1 MTMFS
6 RKRIIITLSILLA
19 FVGAGLLVRHFFFA
33 KAKVTYVTASAARMD
48 IEESV
53 LASGILKGFKTV
65 AVGAQ
70 VSGQLKKLHVALGD
84 KVKKGQLLAE
94 IDSVTQ
100 VNALKDSEAQVE
112 NLRAQK
118 RSKQALLKEY
128 DLAYQRQRRMM
139 AGDAASQAD
148 LESAQAS
155 LDGTRH
161 DIASLDAQIKSAV
174 IAVDTAKANLG
185 YTQIS
190 APMDGSVISIDTDE
204 GQTVVS
210 TQTATTIITLATLDN
225 ITVKAKIS
233 EADVVRVKPG
243 LTTYFTLLGDADTRY
258 YSKLRAI
265 EPGPV
270 STTSTSSTSSSGS
283 SSSSSTSTSTSSSA
297 VYYYGL
303 FEVPNPD
310 NRLRVSMT
318 AQVTIVLN
326 EAKHALCIPSSA
338 LDDRQKGG
346 RYTVRVLRNN
356 VPETR
361 IIRVGINNSVYA
373 QVLEGL
379 REGDKVVVGD
389 STSVPETAT
398 TARHPG
404 PPPGGRH

>member
-1 MTMFS
+1 MIKLS
-6 RKRIIITLSILLA
+6 RKQKVVSLGIVLVLL
-19 FVGAGLLVRHFFFA
+19 GAGALVKHFFFT
-33 KAKVTYVTASAARMD
+33 KAKVTYVTATAARID
-48 IEESV
+48 LEESV
-53 LASGILKGFKTV
+53 LASGILKAFKTV

-70 VSGQLKKLHVALGD
+70 VSGQLKTLHVALGD

-100 VNALKDSEAQVE
+100 LNSLKDAEAQVE
-112 NLRAQK
+112 NLRAQR
-118 RSKQALLKEY
+118 RSSQALLKQY
-128 DLAYQRQRRMM
+128 DLAYRRQNEM
-139 AGDAASQAD
+139 ALKDAASQAD

-155 LDGTRH
+155 LDSTRH
-161 DIASLDAQIKSAV
+161 TITSLDAQITKAI

-190 APMDGSVISIDTDE
+190 APMDGVVISIDTEE

-210 TQTATTIITLATLDN
+210 TQTATTIITLATLDT

-233 EADVVRVKPG
+233 EADVMRVKPG

-270 STTSTSSTSSSGS
+270 SSSTSSTSSGTT
-283 SSSSSTSTSTSSSA
+283 SSSSSTSSSA
-297 VYYYGL
+297 IYYYGL

-310 NRLRVSMT
+310 NKLRVSMT
-318 AQVTIVLN
+318 AQVSILLN
-326 EAKHALCIPSSA
+326 EAKHALAIPTSA
-338 LDDRQKGG
+338 LGDKLKDG
-346 RYTVRVLRNN
+346 RYTVRVLRNDA
-356 VPETR
+356 PETR
-361 IIRVGINNSVYA
+361 TIRAGINNSVYV

-389 STSVPETAT
+389 STSVPADTT

-404 PPPGGRH
+404 PPGGRR

>member
-1 MTMFS
+1 MTKIS
-6 RKRIIITLSILLA
+6 RTRIVIVLGILLV
-19 FVGAGLLVRHFFFA
+19 FVGAGLLARHFFFV
-33 KAKVTYVTASAARMD
+33 KAKVAYVTASAARMD

-84 KVKKGQLLAE
+84 KVEKGQLLAE

-128 DLAYQRQRRMM
+128 DLAYQRQKRMM

-161 DIASLDAQIKSAV
+161 DIASLDAQIKSAI

-210 TQTATTIITLATLDN
+210 TQTATTIITLATLDK

-270 STTSTSSTSSSGS
+270 SSSSTSTSSTSSSGS
-283 SSSSSTSTSTSSSA
+283 SSSSSTSTSSSA

-326 EAKHALCIPSSA
+326 EAKHVLCIPSSA
-338 LDDRQKGG
+338 LVDRQKGG
-346 RYTVRVLRNN
+346 RYTVRVLRNS

-379 REGDKVVVGD
+379 QEGDKVVVGD
-389 STSVPETAT
+389 SASVPETTAT
-398 TARHPG
+398 AQHPG

>member
-1 MTMFS
+1 MTKIPC
-6 RKRIIITLSILLA
+6 KRIAITLIVLLVL
-19 FVGAGLLVRHFFFA
+19 VGAGLLVRHLFFA

-118 RSKQALLKEY
+118 LSKQALLKEY

-161 DIASLDAQIKSAV
+161 DIASLDAQIKSAI

-210 TQTATTIITLATLDN
+210 TQTATTIITLSTLDT

-270 STTSTSSTSSSGS
+270 SGSSTGSTSSTSSSGS
-283 SSSSSTSTSTSSSA
+283 SSSTSSSSA

-326 EAKHALCIPSSA
+326 EAKHVLCIPSSA
-338 LDDRQKGG
+338 LDERQKGG

-379 REGDKVVVGD
+379 QEGDKVVVGD
-389 STSVPETAT
+389 SASVPETTT

-404 PPPGGRH
+404 PPGGRR

>member
-1 MTMFS
+1 MIKLS
-6 RKRIIITLSILLA
+6 RKQTVVSLVVALVIL
-19 FVGAGLLVRHFFFA
+19 GAGALVKHFFFT
-33 KAKVTYVTASAARMD
+33 KEKVTYVTASAARMD

-53 LASGILKGFKTV
+53 LASGILKAFKTV

-70 VSGQLKKLHVALGD
+70 VSGQLKTLHVALGD
-84 KVKKGQLLAE
+84 KVRKGQLLAE

-100 VNALKDSEAQVE
+100 LNSLKDAEAQVE

-118 RSKQALLKEY
+118 RSSQALLQQY
-128 DLAYQRQRRMM
+128 TLAYRRQSQM
-139 AGDAASQAD
+139 ALKDAASQAD

-155 LDGTRH
+155 LDSTRH
-161 DIASLDAQIKSAV
+161 TIASLDAQITKAI

-190 APMDGSVISIDTDE
+190 APMDGVVISIDTEE

-210 TQTATTIITLATLDN
+210 TQSATTIITLATLDT

-233 EADVVRVKPG
+233 EADVMRVKPG

-270 STTSTSSTSSSGS
+270 SSSTSSTSGSSTSSSTSSTSSS
-283 SSSSSTSTSTSSSA
+283 A
-297 VYYYGL
+297 IYYYGL

-310 NRLRVSMT
+310 NKLRVSMT
-318 AQVTIVLN
+318 AQVSIVLN
-326 EAKHALCIPSSA
+326 EAKHALAIPTSA
-338 LDDRQKGG
+338 LGDKLKAG
-346 RYTVRVLRNN
+346 RYTVRVLRND

-361 IIRVGINNSVYA
+361 TIRTGINNSVYV
-373 QVLEGL
+373 QVLEGVQ
-379 REGDKVVVGD
+379 EGDKVVVGD
-389 STSVPETAT
+389 STSVPATTT

-404 PPPGGRH
+404 PPGGGR

>member
-1 MTMFS
+1 MIKLS
-6 RKRIIITLSILLA
+6 RKQKIVSLGAVLVLL
-19 FVGAGLLVRHFFFA
+19 GAGWLVKHFFFT
-33 KAKVTYVTASAARMD
+33 KEKVTYVTASAARMD

-53 LASGILKGFKTV
+53 LASGILKAFKTV

-70 VSGQLKKLHVALGD
+70 VSGQLKTLHVALGD

-100 VNALKDSEAQVE
+100 LNSLKDAEAQVE

-118 RSKQALLKEY
+118 LSKQALLKEY
-128 DLAYQRQRRMM
+128 ALAWQRQRQM
-139 AGDAASQAD
+139 AAKDAASQAD
-148 LESAQAS
+148 LESAQAA
-155 LDGTRH
+155 LDSTRH
-161 DIASLDAQIKSAV
+161 DIASLDAQIKKAV

-190 APMDGSVISIDTDE
+190 APIDGVVISIDTEE

-210 TQTATTIITLATLDN
+210 TQTATTIITLATLDT

-233 EADVVRVKPG
+233 EADVMRVKPG

-270 STTSTSSTSSSGS
+270 SSSTSTSSTSS
-283 SSSSSTSTSTSSSA
+283 STSTSSSA

-310 NRLRVSMT
+310 NKLRVSMT
-318 AQVTIVLN
+318 AQVSIVLN
-326 EAKHALCIPSSA
+326 EAKHALAIPTSA
-338 LDDRQKGG
+338 LGDKLKDG
-346 RYTVRVLRNN
+346 RYTVRVLRNDK
-356 VPETR
+356 PETR
-361 IIRVGINNSVYA
+361 TVRAGIGNGVYV

-379 REGDKVVVGD
+379 QEGDKVVVGD
-389 STSVPETAT
+389 STSVPAAAT
-398 TARHPG
+398 TAQHPG
-404 PPPGGRH
+404 GPPGGRR

>member
-1 MTMFS
+1 MTKIS
-6 RKRIIITLSILLA
+6 RKVIVIVMGILLVLA
-19 FVGAGLLVRHFFFA
+19 GAGLLVRHFFFA
-33 KAKVTYVTASAARMD
+33 TAKVTYVTASAARMD

-128 DLAYQRQRRMM
+128 ELAYQRQIRMM
-139 AGDAASQAD
+139 AGDAAAQAD

-155 LDGTRH
+155 LDGTRN
-161 DIASLDAQIKSAV
+161 DIASLDAQIKSSI

-190 APMDGSVISIDTDE
+190 APIDGSVISIDTDE

-210 TQTATTIITLATLDN
+210 TQTATTIITLSTLDT

-270 STTSTSSTSSSGS
+270 SSTGTGGTSSSGNSGNS
-283 SSSSSTSTSTSSSA
+283 SSTSSSA

-310 NRLRVSMT
+310 DRLRVSMT
-318 AQVTIVLN
+318 AQVTIVLS
-326 EAKHALCIPSSA
+326 EAKHALSIPSSA
-338 LDDRQKGG
+338 LGDRQKGG
-346 RYTVRVLRNN
+346 RYTVRVLRNK
-356 VPETR
+356 VPEART
-361 IIRVGINNSVYA
+361 IRVGINNGVYA

-379 REGDKVVVGD
+379 QEGDKVVVGD
-389 STSVPETAT
+389 SATVPETTT

-404 PPPGGRH
+404 SPPGGRH

>member
-1 MTMFS
+1 MTKIA
-6 RKRIIITLSILLA
+6 RKRSFIALGIVVFL
-19 FVGAGLLVRHFFFA
+19 VGAGLLVRHFFFA
-33 KAKVTYVTASAARMD
+33 TPKVTYVTASAARMD

-53 LASGILKGFKTV
+53 LASGILKAFKTV

-70 VSGQLKKLHVALGD
+70 VSGQLKTLHVALGD
-84 KVKKGQLLAE
+84 RVKKGQLVAE

-100 VNALKDSEAQVE
+100 LNSLRDAEAQVE

-118 RSKQALLKEY
+118 RSSQALLKQY
-128 DLAYQRQRRMM
+128 ALAWQRQSQM
-139 AGDAASQAD
+139 ASQDAASHAD

-155 LDGTRH
+155 LDSTRH
-161 DIASLDAQIKSAV
+161 TIASLDAQIKKAI

-190 APMDGSVISIDTDE
+190 APMDGTVISIDTDE

-210 TQTATTIITLATLDN
+210 TQSATTIITLATLDT

-233 EADVVRVKPG
+233 EADVMRVKPG

-270 STTSTSSTSSSGS
+270 SGSTSSTTTS
-283 SSSSSTSTSTSSSA
+283 SSSSSTSSSA

-310 NRLRVSMT
+310 NKLRVSMT
-318 AQVTIVLN
+318 AQVSIVLN
-326 EAKHALCIPSSA
+326 EAKHALAIPTSA
-338 LDDRQKGG
+338 LGDKLKDG
-346 RYTVRVLRNN
+346 RYTVRVLKNDA
-356 VPETR
+356 PETR
-361 IIRVGINNSVYA
+361 TIRVGINNSVYA

-389 STSVPETAT
+389 STSVPAAT
-398 TARHPG
+398 TSQHPG
-404 PPPGGRH
+404 PPGGRR

>member
-1 MTMFS
+1 MITIS
-6 RKRIIITLSILLA
+6 RKQIIITLAAIIVLS
-19 FVGAGLLVRHFFFA
+19 GAGALAKHFFFA
-33 KAKVTYVTASAARMD
+33 RDKVTYITASAAPLD

-53 LASGILKGFKTV
+53 TATGILNAFKTV

-70 VSGQLKKLHVALGD
+70 VSGQLKTLHVALGD

-94 IDSVTQ
+94 IDPVLQQNT
-100 VNALKDSEAQVE
+100 LKDAAAQVE

-128 DLAYQRQRRMM
+128 DLAYRRQSQM
-139 AGDAASQAD
+139 ALKDAASQAD
-148 LESAQAS
+148 LESAQAA

-161 DIASLDAQIKSAV
+161 DIASLDAQIQKAV
-174 IAVDTAKANLG
+174 IAVDTANANLG
-185 YTQIS
+185 YTRIS
-190 APMDGSVISIDTDE
+190 APMDGVVISIDTEE
-204 GQTVVS
+204 GQTVIS
-210 TQTATTIITLATLDN
+210 TQTATTILTLANLDT

-233 EADVVRVKPG
+233 EADVTRVRPG
-243 LTTYFTLLGDADTRY
+243 QTVYFTLLGDADTRY

-270 STTSTSSTSSSGS
+270 SSGTSSSGS
-283 SSSSSTSTSTSSSA
+283 SSGSSTSTSSSA

-318 AQVTIVLN
+318 AQVSIVLN
-326 EAKHALCIPSSA
+326 EAKHALAIPVSA
-338 LDDRQKGG
+338 LGDKLKDG
-346 RYTVRVLRNN
+346 RYTVRVVRGE

-361 IIRVGINNSVYA
+361 TIRVGITNNVYV
-373 QVLEGL
+373 QVKEGL

-389 STSVPETAT
+389 STSVPAAAT

-404 PPPGGRH
+404 PPPGGRR

>member
-1 MTMFS
+1 MTKLA
-6 RKRIIITLSILLA
+6 RKRIIIALGIVALLA
-19 FVGAGLLVRHFFFA
+19 GGGFGVRHFFFA
-33 KAKVTYVTASAARMD
+33 KPKVTYVTASASRMD

-53 LASGILKGFKTV
+53 LASGILKAFKTV

-70 VSGQLKKLHVALGD
+70 VSGQLKTLHVALGD
-84 KVKKGQLLAE
+84 RVKKGQLVAE

-100 VNALKDSEAQVE
+100 LNSLKDAEAQVE

-118 RSKQALLKEY
+118 RSSQALLKQY
-128 DLAYQRQRRMM
+128 ALAWQRQSQM
-139 AGDAASQAD
+139 ASQDAASHAD

-155 LDGTRH
+155 LDSTRH
-161 DIASLDAQIKSAV
+161 TIASLDAQIKKAI

-190 APMDGSVISIDTDE
+190 APMDGTVISIDTDE

-210 TQTATTIITLATLDN
+210 TQSATTIITLATLDT

-233 EADVVRVKPG
+233 EADVMRVKPG

-270 STTSTSSTSSSGS
+270 SSSTSSTTTS
-283 SSSSSTSTSTSSSA
+283 SSSSSTSSSA

-310 NRLRVSMT
+310 NKLRVSMT
-318 AQVTIVLN
+318 AQVSIVLN
-326 EAKHALCIPSSA
+326 EAKHALCIPTSA
-338 LDDRQKGG
+338 LGDKLKDG
-346 RYTVRVLRNN
+346 RYTVRVLKNDA
-356 VPETR
+356 PDTR
-361 IIRVGINNSVYA
+361 TIRVGINNSVYA

-389 STSVPETAT
+389 STSVPAT
-398 TARHPG
+398 TTSQHPG
-404 PPPGGRH
+404 PPPGGRR

>member
-1 MTMFS
+1 MTKLA
-6 RKRIIITLSILLA
+6 RKRIIIALGIVVLLA
-19 FVGAGLLVRHFFFA
+19 GGGFGVRHFFFA
-33 KAKVTYVTASAARMD
+33 KPKVTYVTASAARMD

-53 LASGILKGFKTV
+53 LASGILKAFKTV

-70 VSGQLKKLHVALGD
+70 VSGQLKTLHVALGD
-84 KVKKGQLLAE
+84 RVKKGQLVAE

-100 VNALKDSEAQVE
+100 LNSLKDAEAQVE

-118 RSKQALLKEY
+118 RSSQALLKQY
-128 DLAYQRQRRMM
+128 TLAWQRQSQM
-139 AGDAASQAD
+139 ASQDAASHAD

-155 LDGTRH
+155 LDSTRH
-161 DIASLDAQIKSAV
+161 TIASLDAQIKKAI

-190 APMDGSVISIDTDE
+190 APMDGTVISIDTDE

-210 TQTATTIITLATLDN
+210 TQSATTIITLATLDT

-233 EADVVRVKPG
+233 EADVMRVKPG
-243 LTTYFTLLGDADTRY
+243 LTTYFTLLGDADTKY

-270 STTSTSSTSSSGS
+270 SSSTSSTTS
-283 SSSSSTSTSTSSSA
+283 SSSSSSSSA

-303 FEVPNPD
+303 FEVPNPA
-310 NRLRVSMT
+310 NKLRVSMT
-318 AQVTIVLN
+318 AQVSIVLN

-338 LDDRQKGG
+338 LGDKLKDG
-346 RYTVRVLRNN
+346 RYTVRVLRND
-356 VPETR
+356 VPESRT
-361 IIRVGINNSVYA
+361 IRVGINNSVYA

-389 STSVPETAT
+389 STTVPAT
-398 TARHPG
+398 TTSQHPG
-404 PPPGGRH
+404 PPPGGRR

>member
-1 MTMFS
+1 
-6 RKRIIITLSILLA
+6 
-19 FVGAGLLVRHFFFA
+19 
-33 KAKVTYVTASAARMD
+33 
-48 IEESV
+48 
-53 LASGILKGFKTV
+53 
-65 AVGAQ
+65 
-70 VSGQLKKLHVALGD
+70 
-84 KVKKGQLLAE
+84 
-94 IDSVTQ
+94 
-100 VNALKDSEAQVE
+100 
-112 NLRAQK
+112 
-118 RSKQALLKEY
+118 
-128 DLAYQRQRRMM
+128 
-139 AGDAASQAD
+139 
-148 LESAQAS
+148 
-155 LDGTRH
+155 
-161 DIASLDAQIKSAV
+161 
-174 IAVDTAKANLG
+174 
-185 YTQIS
+185 
-190 APMDGSVISIDTDE
+190 MDGSVISIDTNE

-270 STTSTSSTSSSGS
+270 SSSTSSTSSSGS
-283 SSSSSTSTSTSSSA
+283 SSSGSSSSTSSSA

-326 EAKHALCIPSSA
+326 EAKHVLCIPASA
-338 LDDRQKGG
+338 LDDRRKGG
-346 RYTVRVLRNN
+346 RYTVRVLRND

-361 IIRVGINNSVYA
+361 TIRVGINNSVYA

-379 REGDKVVVGD
+379 QEGDKVVVGD
-389 STSVPETAT
+389 STSVPETT
-398 TARHPG
+398 RTDRHPG

>member
-1 MTMFS
+1 MTKIA
-6 RKRIIITLSILLA
+6 RKRSIIALGIVVLL
-19 FVGAGLLVRHFFFA
+19 VGAGLLVRHFFFA
-33 KAKVTYVTASAARMD
+33 KPKVTYVTANAARMD

-53 LASGILKGFKTV
+53 LASGILKAFKTV

-70 VSGQLKKLHVALGD
+70 VSGQLKTLHVALGD
-84 KVKKGQLLAE
+84 RVKKGQLVAE

-100 VNALKDSEAQVE
+100 LNSLKDAEAQVE

-118 RSKQALLKEY
+118 RSSQALLKQY
-128 DLAYQRQRRMM
+128 TLAWRRQSQM
-139 AGDAASQAD
+139 AAKDAGSQAD

-155 LDGTRH
+155 LDSTRH
-161 DIASLDAQIKSAV
+161 TIASLDAQIKKAI

-190 APMDGSVISIDTDE
+190 APMDGTVISIDTDE

-210 TQTATTIITLATLDN
+210 TQSATTIITLATLDT

-233 EADVVRVKPG
+233 EADVMRVKPG
-243 LTTYFTLLGDADTRY
+243 LTTYFTLLGDADTKY

-270 STTSTSSTSSSGS
+270 SSSTSSTSSTTT
-283 SSSSSTSTSTSSSA
+283 SSTSSSSA

-310 NRLRVSMT
+310 NKLRVSMT
-318 AQVTIVLN
+318 AQVSIVLN

-338 LDDRQKGG
+338 LGDKLKDG
-346 RYTVRVLRNN
+346 RYTVRVLKND
-356 VPETR
+356 VPDTR
-361 IIRVGINNSVYA
+361 TIRVGINNSVYA

-389 STSVPETAT
+389 SASVPAT
-398 TARHPG
+398 TTSQHPG
-404 PPPGGRH
+404 PPPGGRR